1 MEFTLKIDRCWV
13 VCNTQDRKNIIP
25 LKVFV
30 TKNGADV
37 FATELM
43 GKNKIRS
50 LDGKD
55 AIKIYEIEID

>member
-30 TKNGADV
+30 TKSNADAFV
-37 FATELM
+37 TELM
-43 GKNKIRS
+43 CKNKIRS
-50 LDGKD
+50 FNDKD